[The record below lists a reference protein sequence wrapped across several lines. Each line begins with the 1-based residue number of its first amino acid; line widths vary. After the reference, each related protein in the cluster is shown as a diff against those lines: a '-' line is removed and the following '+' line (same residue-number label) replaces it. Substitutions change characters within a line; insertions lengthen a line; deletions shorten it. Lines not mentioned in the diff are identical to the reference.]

1 MNEIISSNKVLFI
14 ALLNVTL
21 LSFAQAYGN
30 GILIALSIALFC
42 SLVIL
47 STKELFLALM
57 LFYLPWGPIIKM
69 QPDGFTFFTLIIP
82 IVFLILIFKHK
93 KIDLQISIIT
103 FFFLTL
109 TILAKMI
116 YSYGFS
122 LEYGFILMMF
132 LFIPTYY
139 KSYNTKIEFKKCVY
153 YLFFGIIA
161 ACISS
166 QVLMKIPHMLAYI
179 YIDSAEHVGLLR
191 FNGFYG
197 DANFYSAQILAAISG
212 LLVLI
217 GENTEHSILNYLL
230 IVILLFFGLQ
240 SVSKMFLLIT
250 AALLFVW
257 FIFFIIDRRAISK
270 KIGITLLI
278 AITVVSVVTLNIF
291 QQQINYY
298 FIRFGMITDV
308 NSLTTGRSSILMSYL
323 NYFNTNILSTFF
335 GVGLSFVLVNN
346 RASHNTIIE
355 VIYQLGLVG
364 GVGLLLWVKLAF
376 RDANASIVSN
386 KFNRHI
392 ILLFI
397 GCFASWLALDML
409 TFDEF
414 FYFILFF
421 FMGKKYLNC
430 NKAIFTEGHNNEDK
444 KIHL

>member
-1 MNEIISSNKVLFI
+1 MNKIISSNKALFI

-21 LSFAQAYGN
+21 LSFAQALDN

-47 STKELFLALM
+47 STKELFLPLM
-57 LFYLPWGPIIKM
+57 LFYLPWGPIIKI
-69 QPDGFTFFTLIIP
+69 QPDGFTFFTLVIP

-93 KIDLQISIIT
+93 KIDLKISIIT
-103 FFFLTL
+103 FFFITL
-109 TILAKMI
+109 TILTKMI
-116 YSYGFS
+116 YSYSFS
-122 LEYGFILMMF
+122 LEYGFILVMF

-139 KSYNTKIEFKKCVY
+139 KSYNTKIDFKKCVY
-153 YLFFGIIA
+153 FLSIGIIA

-166 QVLMKIPHMLAYI
+166 QVLMKFPHMLAYI
-179 YIDSAEHVGLLR
+179 YIDSAEHIDLLR
-191 FNGFYG
+191 LNGFYG
-197 DANFYSAQILAAISG
+197 DANFYSAQILTAISG
-212 LLVLI
+212 LLVLL
-217 GENTEHSILNYLL
+217 GENTKDSILDYLL

-250 AALLFVW
+250 AALLFIW
-257 FIFFIIDRRAISK
+257 FLFFIADRRAISK
-270 KIGITLLI
+270 KVGITLLI
-278 AITVVSVVTLNIF
+278 AITVVSVITLNVF
-291 QQQINYY
+291 QKQINYY

-346 RASHNTIIE
+346 RASHNTIVE

-364 GVGLLLWVKLAF
+364 GVGLLFWIKLAF
-376 RDANASIVSN
+376 KDTGASIISN
-386 KFNRHI
+386 KFDRYI

-397 GCFASWLALDML
+397 GCFASWLSLDML

-421 FMGKKYLNC
+421 FVGKKYLSS
-430 NKAIFTEGHNNEDK
+430 NKAIFTVRHNNEDK

>member
-1 MNEIISSNKVLFI
+1 MNEVITNNKVLYL
-14 ALLNVTL
+14 ALLNVIL
-21 LSFAQAYGN
+21 LSFAQAFDYK
-30 GILIALSIALFC
+30 IMIFLSIALFC

-47 STKELFLALM
+47 SAKELFLPLM
-57 LFYLPWGPIIKM
+57 LFYLPWGPIIKIW
-69 QPDGFTFFTLIIP
+69 PDGFTFFTLVIP

-93 KIDLQISIIT
+93 KIDLEISIIT

-116 YSYGFS
+116 YSYSFS

-153 YLFFGIIA
+153 YLSLGIIA

-179 YIDSAEHVGLLR
+179 SIDSAEHVGLLR

-197 DANFYSAQILAAISG
+197 DANFYSAQILTAISG
-212 LLVLI
+212 LLILI
-217 GENTEHSILNYLL
+217 GENTKESIINFLL

-250 AALLFVW
+250 AALLFIW
-257 FIFFIIDRRAISK
+257 FLFFIIDRRGVLK
-270 KIGITLLI
+270 KVGIILLI
-278 AITVVSVVTLNIF
+278 AITIISVITLNIF
-291 QQQINYY
+291 QQEINYY
-298 FIRFGMITDV
+298 LIRLGMITDV
-308 NSLTTGRSSILMSYL
+308 NSLTTGRSIILMSYL
-323 NYFNTNILSTFF
+323 NYFNTNILSTLF
-335 GVGLSFVLVNN
+335 GVGLSFILVNN
-346 RASHNTIIE
+346 RASHNTIVE

-364 GVGLLLWVKLAF
+364 GVGLLFWIKLAF
-376 RDANASIVSN
+376 KDANDSIALS
-386 KFNRHI
+386 KFNRYI
-392 ILLFI
+392 LLLFI

-414 FYFILFF
+414 FYYILFF
-421 FMGKKYLNC
+421 FIGKKYLSS
-430 NKAIFTEGHNNEDK
+430 NKAMLTERDNNEDK